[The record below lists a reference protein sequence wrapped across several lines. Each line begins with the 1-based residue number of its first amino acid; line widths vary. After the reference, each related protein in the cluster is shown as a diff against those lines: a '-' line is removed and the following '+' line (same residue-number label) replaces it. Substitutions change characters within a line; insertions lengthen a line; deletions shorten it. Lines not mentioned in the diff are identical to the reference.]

1 MNSPLSPIK
10 YKNNKQRINFNI
22 ENIVYKSKRILK
34 IDKSDKS
41 DKSDNKIKR
50 NLIKLKYFY

>member
-10 YKNNKQRINFNI
+10 YKNIQRINFNI
-22 ENIVYKSKRILK
+22 ENIIYKSKRILK

-41 DKSDNKIKR
+41 DKSILKLKR
-50 NLIKLKYFY
+50 NLVKLKYYY